1 MTAGGPPPRPGR
13 QDVLL
18 GSLAALLALALNAG
32 YVSAHLGFVHRPKQV
47 RESDHHHYIEI
58 AEGEAGRRALAAAPP
73 YLWRVLTPLLA
84 RGLTHAGLSLN
95 AAFYLVT
102 NLSLFGFLLVLF
114 LYLREAGFDRPLGLT
129 GLALVALMQGAV
141 RWFEYQYWMS
151 DPPCLF
157 LVALAFWLVRRERH
171 VALGAVSLVA
181 AFVRETYVIVYA
193 HYFLRL
199 LKRGSWLRAAA
210 RTLAVSA
217 APIAVLLL
225 LRQAIVP
232 NQPDD
237 LVASFHENVA
247 FRLRHLFDNQW
258 YVLTVGTW
266 GVLFPLLLLY
276 PGRAWDLSRR
286 HFDQLAPALLV
297 YASLAVSNNTERP
310 LAYAVPA
317 LLPAALHNLRTF
329 LAETGLPAKG
339 VLLAAVALQAFFW
352 SRTRLFELGISIYQP
367 ANLSVA
373 GAMLVFWVL
382 CRLALSRAPSR
393 WPRGPAPG
401 VSSP

>member
-1 MTAGGPPPRPGR
+1 MSLGGSPPGPERR
-13 QDVLL
+13 DVLL
-18 GSLAALLALALNAG
+18 GALAALLALALNAG

-47 RESDHHHYIEI
+47 RESDHHHYIEM
-58 AEGEAGRRALAAAPP
+58 AEGEAGRQALAEAPP
-73 YLWRVLTPLLA
+73 YLWRVLTPMAA
-84 RGLTHAGLSLN
+84 RLLTHAGLSVN
-95 AAFYLVT
+95 AAFYLIT

-114 LYLREAGFDRPLGLT
+114 LYLREVGFDRLLALG

-157 LVALAFWLVRRERH
+157 LVALAFWLVRREKH
-171 VALGAVSLVA
+171 AALGLVSVVA
-181 AFVRETYVIVYA
+181 ALVRETYVVVYA
-193 HYFLRL
+193 HYFLYL
-199 LKRGSWLRAAA
+199 WKRGSGVRATA

-217 APIAVLLL
+217 APVAILLL
-225 LRQAIVP
+225 LRHAIVP

-247 FRLRHLFDNQW
+247 FRLRRLFDNQW

-266 GVLFPLLLLY
+266 GVLFPLLFLY
-276 PGRAWDLSRR
+276 PGRIWELSRR
-286 HFDQLAPALLV
+286 HFDQMAPALLV

-329 LAETGLPAKG
+329 LGETGLPPFA
-339 VLLAAVALQAFFW
+339 VLLPAVALQAFFW
-352 SRTRLFELGISIYQP
+352 WQTRLFELGMSIYQP
-367 ANLSVA
+367 ANLAVA
-373 GAMLVFWVL
+373 AAMLAFWVL
-382 CRLALSRAPSR
+382 CRLSLARTQGRAGAR
-393 WPRGPAPG
+393 AEATRQ
-401 VSSP
+401 